1 MKCPYCE
8 TENPDDAQECSNCS
22 ADFSTLFKGTPP
34 PESYAPTMMTSSAEV
49 AAMLAAARG
58 ESAPEPVAE
67 PVEEPPVPDYSAPTM
82 MTSSAEV
89 AAMLAAAQ
97 ASPASVDE
105 SDAGETPE
113 EVAPFAEMPVEEVPM
128 EEVPMELPDMPEED
142 SPIEET
148 PLEEVPLEEV
158 PMGEVPMGEPSA
170 YAPTMIS
177 AIPDEVAEVLA
188 AAQAEKMAVE
198 EPAAPTFV
206 GIPDPL
212 GVTDSGKISAPAPD
226 PEPVSPPQ
234 PVYHEPVSSPAAAP
248 VTPEAPKDNR
258 KIWMIGGAVGCVVIL
273 CCMCMLAFIVVPLIS
288 QGGF

>member
-1 MKCPYCE
+1 MKIVLIGYRGTGKSAVGTLIAERLGMICVGM
-8 TENPDDAQECSNCS
+8 DARIVEKAGMSI
-22 ADFSTLFKGTPP
+22 
-34 PESYAPTMMTSSAEV
+34 PEIVAQRGWPGFRDLESEV
-49 AAMLAAARG
+49 AR
-58 ESAPEPVAE
+58 E
-67 PVEEPPVPDYSAPTM
+67 Y
-82 MTSSAEV
+82 
-89 AAMLAAAQ
+89 AAQ
-97 ASPASVDE
+97 DGLVIDADGGVIERPENVEVLRANGAVFWLKASVPTIVSRIQGD
-105 SDAGETPE
+105 TQR
-113 EVAPFAEMPVEEVPM
+113 
-128 EEVPMELPDMPEED
+128 
-142 SPIEET
+142 
-148 PLEEVPLEEV
+148 
-158 PMGEVPMGEPSA
+158 PSL
-170 YAPTMIS
+170 TGGKS
-177 AIPDEVAEVLA
+177 FVDEVAEVLA

-234 PVYHEPVSSPAAAP
+234 PVYHEPVSPPAAAP